1 MSKNAPKQSTPMT
14 TRGGVLEHPL
24 GQRSTAEASI
34 GRSRSAGKIPLQP
47 QVTYVSEKSQRVDDL
62 ERAKRLDQEDLDN
75 GNAQL
80 TWKDKKYHGNI
91 LLWLS
96 FQSIGVIYGDIGTS
110 PLYVFSSTFDGHP
123 SWDDLVGALSII
135 IWSLVLIVTLKYCFI
150 VLAAGDHGHGGTFAL
165 YSLLARSMNI
175 TPEDPYNPRHASV
188 SDPCRTGSTRS
199 TNQRLRSYLENSS
212 RAKFALQI
220 IGILGVSLVIADGIL
235 TPAQSVL
242 GAVQG
247 VYVINPELGRPTV
260 TAIACCILAIFFLIQ
275 PFGTSKLGTAFAPI
289 VTIWLLFSLGS
300 GIYNLIVYD
309 HTVLKAFSPYF
320 AFAYLARNGHEG
332 WKSLSG
338 LLLAVTGAEAMFANL
353 AAFSKK
359 AVQISWLGISFPCVL
374 FAYIGQAAFISMD
387 TTRTAY
393 SNPFFYTVPP
403 GTLYFSLVI
412 AILAAV
418 VASQALITST
428 FQLLSQVMRLS
439 YFPNIKTVHTS
450 KLFHY
455 HIYIPAANWLLMI
468 CTVAVTA
475 IFDNTTS
482 LGSAYGVCVILVTLF
497 STFMVALVAILVWQ
511 IQFYFVLP
519 VFLLFLALDATY
531 TSAVLTKNPKGLG
544 NTHFPSFSNAAPP
557 PPLSL
562 SKFTLVFGFVLSS
575 ILMLW
580 RYGKEAQW
588 AAESTKRLRPESLLN
603 LKRTPPHLARQW
615 GGARIGT
622 VPGLGVFFSKSD
634 DARVVSTSFAQFL
647 TKFAA
652 RPRVV
657 VFFHV
662 RSLPVPH
669 VSPADR
675 YIVARAAP
683 ANVFGPHS
691 YRVVLRHGYADHVLR
706 PGLDAAIVH
715 QIERI
720 LSGGDPGSLAELDAL
735 RAAYTAQTVYVVG
748 KETMRLQREQ
758 VGFRVWIRRMLLT
771 AFLCILDN
779 SRAKMADM
787 DLDADRIVEVGFV
800 TDL

>member
-1 MSKNAPKQSTPMT
+1 MGENATELTTP
-14 TRGGVLEHPL
+14 
-24 GQRSTAEASI
+24 RSTKTGVIGHSPRQRLATEAGIWRDHPTAKTPIHS
-34 GRSRSAGKIPLQP
+34 
-47 QVTYVSEKSQRVDDL
+47 VVSNTSVVSQRVDDV
-62 ERAKRLDQEDLDN
+62 ERARRFDQEDLDN
-75 GNAQL
+75 DHAQH
-80 TWKDKKYHGNI
+80 YHGSI

-110 PLYVFSSTFDGHP
+110 PLYVFSSTFDSHP

-150 VLAAGDHGHGGTFAL
+150 VLAANDHGHGGTFAL
-165 YSLLARSMNI
+165 YSVLARSMKI
-175 TPEDPYNPRHASV
+175 APEDPNCPRRGTGL
-188 SDPCRTGSTRS
+188 SDKTNKSTS
-199 TNQRLRSYLENSS
+199 QKLRNYLENSS
-212 RAKFALQI
+212 RAKFALQAV
-220 IGILGVSLVIADGIL
+220 GILGVSLVIADGIL

-247 VYVINPELGRPTV
+247 AHVVNPDLGKPTV
-260 TAIACCILAIFFLIQ
+260 TGITCCILALFFLVQ

-289 VTIWLLFSLGS
+289 VTIWLLFNLGS
-300 GIYNLIVYD
+300 GIYNLVTYD

-320 AFAYLARNGHEG
+320 AFYYLARNGHAG

-338 LLLAVTGAEAMFANL
+338 LLLAFTGAEAMFANL

-359 AVQISWLGISFPCVL
+359 AVQISWLGITFPCLL
-374 FAYIGQAAFISMD
+374 FAYIGQAAYISED
-387 TTRTAY
+387 TTRKAY

-403 GTLYFSLVI
+403 GTLYFGLVI
-412 AILAAV
+412 AVLAV
-418 VASQALITST
+418 IVASQALITST

-439 YFPNIKTVHTS
+439 YFPNLKVIHTS

-455 HIYIPAANWLLMI
+455 HIYIPAANWVLMV
-468 CTVAVTA
+468 CTVSVTA

-482 LGSAYGVCVILVTLF
+482 LGSAYGVCAILVTLL
-497 STFMVALVAILVWQ
+497 STFMVGLVALLVWEVRVYY
-511 IQFYFVLP
+511 ILP
-519 VFLLFLALDATY
+519 VFMIFFAIDATY
-531 TSAVLTKNPKGLG
+531 TSAVLTKIPQG
-544 NTHFPSFSNAAPP
+544 AW
-557 PPLSL
+557 
-562 SKFTLVFGFVLSS
+562 FTLAFGAVLSS

-603 LKRTPPHLARQW
+603 LKRSPPHLARQW

-622 VPGLGVFFSKSD
+622 VPGLGIFFSKSD
-634 DARVVSTSFAQFL
+634 DPSVVSTSFAQFL

-662 RSLPVPH
+662 RSLPVPY
-669 VSPADR
+669 VCPADR
-675 YIVARAAP
+675 YIVARARSA
-683 ANVFGPHS
+683 VFGPHA
-691 YRVVLRHGYADHVLR
+691 YRVVLRHGYADDVLR
-706 PGLDAAIVH
+706 PGLDAEIVH

-720 LSGGDPGSLAELDAL
+720 LSGGDPGSMSELDAL

-748 KETMRLQREQ
+748 KETMRLRQQ
-758 VGFRVWIRRMLLT
+758 VGVRLWIRRMMLT
-771 AFLCILDN
+771 TFLCILDN

>member
-1 MSKNAPKQSTPMT
+1 MSKNAPEDKTPRT
-14 TRGGVLEHPL
+14 PKGGVTRHPSRP
-24 GQRSTAEASI
+24 RSVAQEGIWRDRPAAKTPVRLAV
-34 GRSRSAGKIPLQP
+34 SRESDI
-47 QVTYVSEKSQRVDDL
+47 SRRVDDV
-62 ERAKRLDQEDLDN
+62 ERARRFDREDLNKDN
-75 GNAQL
+75 TQVVSPSFLEEIYQL
-80 TWKDKKYHGNI
+80 TRKQHYHGRI

-110 PLYVFSSTFDGHP
+110 PLYVFSSTFNAHP

-150 VLAAGDHGHGGTFAL
+150 VLAADDHGHGGTFAL
-165 YSLLARSMNI
+165 YSILARSMNT
-175 TPEDPYNPRHASV
+175 TPQNPSSPQR
-188 SDPCRTGSTRS
+188 RGTGLSQGTNKSTS
-199 TNQRLRSYLENSS
+199 QRLRNYLEKSS
-212 RAKFALQI
+212 RAKYALQVV
-220 IGILGVSLVIADGIL
+220 GILGVSLVIADGIL

-247 VYVINPELGRPTV
+247 VHVINPDLGKPTV
-260 TAIACCILAIFFLIQ
+260 TGITCCILVVFFLVQ

-289 VTIWLLFSLGS
+289 VMVWLLFNLGS
-300 GIYNLIVYD
+300 GIYNLVVYD
-309 HTVLKAFSPYF
+309 HTVLKAFSPHF
-320 AFAYLARNGHEG
+320 AFAYLARNRHDG

-338 LLLAVTGAEAMFANL
+338 LLLAFTGVEAMFANL

-359 AVQISWLGISFPCVL
+359 AIQISWLGITFPCLL
-374 FAYIGQAAFISMD
+374 FAYIGQAAYISED
-387 TTRTAY
+387 KTRTAY
-393 SNPFFYTVPP
+393 TNPFFYNVPP

-412 AILAAV
+412 AILAAI

-428 FQLLSQVMRLS
+428 FQLLCQVMRLS
-439 YFPNIKTVHTS
+439 YFPNVKTVHTS

-468 CTVAVTA
+468 CTVSVTA
-475 IFDNTTS
+475 IFDNTAS
-482 LGSAYGVCVILVTLF
+482 LGSAYGVCAILVTLL
-497 STFMVALVAILVWQ
+497 STFMVALVALLVWEVRV
-511 IQFYFVLP
+511 YYVLP
-519 VFLLFLALDATY
+519 VFLIFFAIDATY
-531 TSAVLTKNPKGLG
+531 TSAVLTKIPQG
-544 NTHFPSFSNAAPP
+544 AW
-557 PPLSL
+557 
-562 SKFTLVFGFVLSS
+562 FTLAFGAILSS

-603 LKRTPPHLARQW
+603 LKRSPPHLARQW
-615 GGARIGT
+615 GGTRIGT
-622 VPGLGVFFSKSD
+622 VPGLGIFFSKSD
-634 DARVVSTSFAQFL
+634 DPGVVSTSFAQFL

-669 VSPADR
+669 VGPDDR
-675 YIVARAAP
+675 YIVARARSA
-683 ANVFGPHS
+683 VFGPHA
-691 YRVVLRHGYADHVLR
+691 YRVVLRHGYADDILR
-706 PGLDAAIVH
+706 PGLDADIVH

-720 LSGGDPGSLAELDAL
+720 LSGGDPSSLAELDAL

-748 KETMRLQREQ
+748 KETMRLRQQ
-758 VGFRVWIRRMLLT
+758 AGIRVWLRRMALT
-771 AFLCILDN
+771 VFLCILDN

>member
-1 MSKNAPKQSTPMT
+1 MSNHAFEESVPRMT
-14 TRGGVLEHPL
+14 KGRLPQHPP
-24 GQRSTAEASI
+24 QHRPTAGASI
-34 GRSRSAGKIPLQP
+34 GNSHSTVKIPLKSQG
-47 QVTYVSEKSQRVDDL
+47 TNISEGSQRVDDL
-62 ERAKRLDQEDLDN
+62 ERAKRLDQEDL
-75 GNAQL
+75 GTGHAQS
-80 TWKDKKYHGNI
+80 YHGK
-91 LLWLS
+91 LLIWLS
-96 FQSIGVIYGDIGTS
+96 FQSVGVIYGDIGTS
-110 PLYVFSSTFDGHP
+110 PLYVLSSTFDSHP

-135 IWSLVLIVTLKYCFI
+135 IWSLILIVTLKYCFI

-175 TPEDPYNPRHASV
+175 APEDPYNPRRATEPTSHDRKDDAKFINK
-188 SDPCRTGSTRS
+188 G
-199 TNQRLRSYLENSS
+199 LRGFLENSS
-212 RAKFALQI
+212 RAKLALQI
-220 IGILGVSLVIADGIL
+220 FGVLGVSLVIADGIL

-247 VYVINPELGRPTV
+247 VRVVNPSLGKPAV
-260 TAIACCILAIFFLIQ
+260 TGIACCILALFFLVQ

-289 VTIWLLFSLGS
+289 VTVWLLFNLGS
-300 GIYNLIVYD
+300 GIYNLARYD
-309 HTVLKAFSPYF
+309 YTVLKAFSPHY
-320 AFAYLARNGHEG
+320 AFAYLIRNRHEG

-338 LLLAVTGAEAMFANL
+338 LLLAFTGVEAMFANL

-359 AVQISWLGISFPCVL
+359 AVQISWLGITFPCLL

-403 GTLYFSLVI
+403 GTLYFSLII
-412 AILAAV
+412 AVLAAV

-439 YFPNIKTVHTS
+439 YFPNLKVVHTS

-455 HIYIPAANWLLMI
+455 HMYIPAANWLLMV

-475 IFDNTTS
+475 IFDNTTA
-482 LGSAYGVCVILVTLF
+482 LGSAYGVCAILVTLL
-497 STFMVALVAILVWQ
+497 STFMVALVAILIWQ
-511 IQFYFVLP
+511 IPLYFILP
-519 VFLLFLALDATY
+519 VFLVFFALDATY
-531 TSAVLTKNPKGLG
+531 TSAVLTKIPQG
-544 NTHFPSFSNAAPP
+544 AW
-557 PPLSL
+557 
-562 SKFTLVFGFVLSS
+562 FTLVFGFVLSS

-615 GGARIGT
+615 GGTRIGT
-622 VPGLGVFFSKSD
+622 VPGLGIFFSKSD
-634 DARVVSTSFAQFL
+634 DPSVVSTSFAQFL

-662 RSLPVPH
+662 RSLSIPY

-683 ANVFGPHS
+683 GVFGPYS

-706 PGLDAAIVH
+706 PGLDAEIVH

-720 LSGGDPGSLAELDAL
+720 LSGGDPGSIAELDAL

-748 KETMRLQREQ
+748 KETMRLQRQ
-758 VGFRVWIRRMLLT
+758 KVGVRVWIRRMLLT

>member
-1 MSKNAPKQSTPMT
+1 MSNHAPVESVLRMT
-14 TRGGVLEHPL
+14 KGRLPQHPPRKSPTT
-24 GQRSTAEASI
+24 GASI
-34 GRSRSAGKIPLQP
+34 EKCHSTVKIPLKP
-47 QVTYVSEKSQRVDDL
+47 QATNISDKSQRVDDL
-62 ERAKRLDQEDLDN
+62 ERAKRLDQEDLDT
-75 GNAQL
+75 GHAQN
-80 TWKDKKYHGNI
+80 YHGS
-91 LLWLS
+91 LLVWLS
-96 FQSIGVIYGDIGTS
+96 FQSVGVIYGDIGTS
-110 PLYVFSSTFDGHP
+110 PLYVFSSTFNSHP

-135 IWSLVLIVTLKYCFI
+135 IWSLVLIVTVKYCFI

-175 TPEDPYNPRHASV
+175 TPEDPYSSRRASQPNL
-188 SDPCRTGSTRS
+188 SQKDDAKS
-199 TNQRLRSYLENSS
+199 TNQRLRGFLENSS
-212 RAKFALQI
+212 RAKLALQI
-220 IGILGVSLVIADGIL
+220 VGVLGVSLVIADGIL

-247 VYVINPELGRPTV
+247 VRVVNPGLGKPTV
-260 TAIACCILAIFFLIQ
+260 TGIACCILALFFLVQ
-275 PFGTSKLGTAFAPI
+275 PFGTSKLGTSFAPI
-289 VTIWLLFSLGS
+289 VMVWLLFNLGS
-300 GIYNLIVYD
+300 GIYNLVTYD
-309 HTVLKAFSPYF
+309 YTVLKAFSPHF
-320 AFAYLARNGHEG
+320 AFAYLVRNGHEG

-338 LLLAVTGAEAMFANL
+338 LLLAFTGAEAMFANL

-359 AVQISWLGISFPCVL
+359 AVQISWLGMTFPCLL
-374 FAYIGQAAFISMD
+374 FAYIGQAAFISED
-387 TTRTAY
+387 ATKKAY

-412 AILAAV
+412 AVLAAV

-439 YFPNIKTVHTS
+439 YFPNLKVIHTS

-475 IFDNTTS
+475 IFDNTTA
-482 LGSAYGVCVILVTLF
+482 LGSAYGVCAILVTLL
-497 STFMVALVAILVWQ
+497 STFMVALVAILIWQ
-511 IQFYFVLP
+511 IPLYFVLP
-519 VFLLFLALDATY
+519 VFLIFLALDATY
-531 TSAVLTKNPKGLG
+531 TSAVLTKIPEG
-544 NTHFPSFSNAAPP
+544 AW
-557 PPLSL
+557 
-562 SKFTLVFGFVLSS
+562 FTLAFGFVLSS

-615 GGARIGT
+615 GGTRIGT
-622 VPGLGVFFSKSD
+622 VPGLGIFFSKSD
-634 DARVVSTSFAQFL
+634 DPSVVSTSFAQFM

-662 RSLPVPH
+662 RSLPVPY
-669 VSPADR
+669 VSPDDR
-675 YIVARAAP
+675 YIVARASP
-683 ANVFGPHS
+683 GVFGPHS
-691 YRVVLRHGYADHVLR
+691 YRVVLRHGYADYVLR
-706 PGLDAAIVH
+706 PGLDAEIVH

-720 LSGGDPGSLAELDAL
+720 LSGGCPGSIAELDAL

-748 KETMRLQREQ
+748 KETMRLQKRK
-758 VGFRVWIRRMLLT
+758 VGVRVWIRRMLLT